1 MSKEMIEEIAKDFFQ
16 LMPMLRKNV
25 IKPFEKISDA
35 ISPLQFHILLILKD
49 KKPRSMSDLATEM
62 DVLKQQLTFLT
73 DKLAENN
80 YIQRIPDPKDRR
92 SIKVSITQS
101 GLDYLDKYREQTLN
115 LITLKFEQLSIEE
128 LDELHT
134 AIQSMHKI
142 INRL

>member
-1 MSKEMIEEIAKDFFQ
+1 MIEEIAKDFFQ
-16 LMPMLRKNV
+16 LMPLLKKNV

-35 ISPLQFHILLILKD
+35 LSPLQFHILLILKD
-49 KKPRSMSDLATEM
+49 KKARSMSELATEM

-73 DKLAENN
+73 DKLADKN

-92 SIKVSITQS
+92 SIKVSITKS
-101 GLDYLDKYREQTLN
+101 GLDYLKKHKRQTLN
-115 LITLKFEQLSIEE
+115 LITLKFEELSTED
-128 LDELHT
+128 LSELHL